1 MIRTVAQRQRPA
13 SRWHAVALAAAAAA
27 ASSGLHAQ
35 QAPAAEPAPAAAP
48 ATARSWY
55 FTPSVSLEQTFTDNY
70 KATTN
75 GESDAI
81 TRATVGLHLIGN
93 GSRVRGSLDY
103 SLSGVGY
110 ARHSSDNEF
119 QNALRANGTIE
130 AIDDFAFIDVSG
142 SVSQQ
147 QISAFGPTSPSD
159 TLANDNRTEVRTV
172 TVSPYVRGMLGGFA
186 RYELRLTE
194 TISRSSQFGQA
205 DYDTTAGSVSLY
217 GGDSRRVLGWSLS
230 ATTTTQDYTDGA
242 STHNDVLRGT
252 VAYPV
257 YDSVVL
263 TAIGGTERN
272 DLRTAE
278 KKSYSIYGLQLDWVP
293 SQRTNLSAR
302 YEHRFFGNAHS
313 VSFSYRMPRTV
324 LTLLD
329 TRDVSVGGRGGSGGT
344 LYDAYSRLFS
354 GITDPV
360 QRDLQ
365 VQQLLLRL
373 NQDPNST
380 AIPGFLTT
388 AQTLQRVQSASV
400 AWTGVRDTA
409 VLQLSR
415 STTQQLPQAST
426 PSTGDLAFGTVRQTG
441 LSLLWSHR
449 LTPLSSLSASIGWQR
464 GSSDSSLLS
473 NRLKTLNLGWT
484 TQLAPRLRAGVG
496 ARYTNSSGP
505 TAGYNERA
513 VFANLGYQ
521 F

>member
-1 MIRTVAQRQRPA
+1 MTRKALHAHRAAP
-13 SRWHAVALAAAAAA
+13 RWRLVALAAAAAA
-27 ASSGLHAQ
+27 CAPTVRAQ
-35 QAPAAEPAPAAAP
+35 EPPAPAAAAEP
-48 ATARSWY
+48 QATHRSWA
-55 FTPSVSLEQTFTDNY
+55 FTPSVSVEQTFTDNY
-70 KATTN
+70 KITSN

-81 TRATVGLHLIGN
+81 TRATVGLHLVGN
-93 GSRVRGSLDY
+93 GSRVRGYFDY
-103 SLSGVGY
+103 SLSGVAY
-110 ARHSSDNEF
+110 ARHSSENEF

-130 AIDDFAFIDVSG
+130 AIEDFAFIDVNG

-147 QISAFGPTSPSD
+147 QISAFGPTSPTD
-159 TLANDNRTEVRTV
+159 ALANGNRTEVRTV
-172 TVSPYVRGMLGGFA
+172 TVSPYIRGVLGGFA
-186 RYELRLTE
+186 RYEVRLTE
-194 TISRSSQFGQA
+194 TVNRSSQFGQA

-217 GGDSRRVLGWSLS
+217 GGDTRRALGWSLS

-313 VSFSYRMPRTV
+313 VSFTYRMPRTV

-329 TRDVSVGGRGGSGGT
+329 SRDVSVGGRNGFGGT
-344 LYDAYSRLFS
+344 LYDFVALFYS

-360 QRDLQ
+360 QRDLLIQ
-365 VQQLLLRL
+365 RALIGR
-373 NQDPNST
+373 DPNST
-380 AIPGFLTT
+380 SIPGFLTT
-388 AQTLQRVQSASV
+388 AQTLQRLQSASLG
-400 AWTGVRDTA
+400 WTGVRDNV
-409 VLQLSR
+409 VLQLTR
-415 STTQQLPQAST
+415 TTTQQLPQAST
-426 PSTGDLAFGTVRQTG
+426 PSAGDLAFGTVRQTG

-449 LTPLSSLSASIGWQR
+449 LTPLSSLNASIGWTR
-464 GSSDSSLLS
+464 GSSDNATLS

-484 TQLAPRLRAGVG
+484 TQLAPRLRAGLG
-496 ARYTNSSGP
+496 ARYTNSSGS
-505 TAGYNERA
+505 TAGYTERA